1 MRRFA
6 LAALSVLAIG
16 AAVPAQAADIR
27 LPVKAQP
34 SFVHAYYNWTGFYV
48 GAHIGYGWADFE
60 GVDPVV
66 GVLTDSFS
74 ATGFIYGGQI
84 GFNYQMGSWVF
95 GIEGDF
101 SFGDIKHSEDILG
114 IATAEAK
121 VDRIITAAARIG
133 YAFDRTLLY
142 AKLGGAWTQEKYNFS
157 LPLLGASASSTVDR
171 TGWLIG
177 VGLEYAFLGN
187 WSAKIEYNYMDMGSK
202 DVTLTVV
209 GPIAVTVA
217 NVDLTIQTVKAGINY
232 RF

>member
-6 LAALSVLAIG
+6 YAALGSLAIG

-27 LPVKAQP
+27 LPVKAAP
-34 SFVHAYYNWTGFYV
+34 SVIHTYYNWTRFYV
-48 GAHIGYGWADFE
+48 GAHVGYAWADFT
-60 GVDPVV
+60 GVDPVLGLV
-66 GVLTDSFS
+66 SDSFS
-74 ATGFIYGGQI
+74 ASGFIYGGQL

-101 SFGDIKHSEDILG
+101 SFGDVKHSESFLG
-114 IATAEAK
+114 GLATGE
-121 VDRIITAAARIG
+121 VNLDRIFTVAGRIG

-157 LPLLGASASSTVDR
+157 VLGATAGTTVDR
-171 TGWLIG
+171 TGWLVGI
-177 VGLEYAFLGN
+177 GLEYAFLGN

-217 NVDLTIQTVKAGINY
+217 NVDLTVQTVKAGINY